1 MRKGEATRER
11 ILEGAMALAS
21 RVGFEALSIG
31 GLASELGLS
40 KSGLFAHFGSK
51 EELQLRTLEAAF
63 ARFEIEVFHP
73 AITRPRG
80 EPRLRAIFENWLLW
94 DDRKAWPGGC
104 LLTAAAVEYDDRT
117 GPVRDMTVDAQT
129 RLLEGIA
136 RAARIALEVGHFRED
151 ADPNQFAYEMYG
163 IVLAH
168 QFVQRV
174 RRDPKAD
181 DRARA
186 AFEHLLDSFRSSRR

>member
-1 MRKGEATRER
+1 MRKGEVTRER

-21 RVGFEALSIG
+21 RIGFESLSIG
-31 GLASELGLS
+31 VLASELGLS

-51 EELQLRTLEAAF
+51 EELQLRTLEAAV
-63 ARFEIEVFHP
+63 ARFEVEVFHP

-80 EPRLRAIFENWLLW
+80 EPRLRAIFENWLTW
-94 DDRKAWPGGC
+94 DGHNAWPGGC
-104 LLTAAAVEYDDRT
+104 LITAASVEYDDRP
-117 GPVRDMTVDAQT
+117 GPVRDLTVEAQT
-129 RLLEGIA
+129 RLLEGVA
-136 RAARIALEVGHFRED
+136 RAVRIAIEVGHFRENV
-151 ADPNQFAYEMYG
+151 DPEQVAYEIYG

-168 QFVQRV
+168 QFIQRL

-186 AFEHLLDSFRSSRR
+186 AFEHLLDQSQRH